1 MGGFFLLFLCVI
13 ARLCDLQIAQSE
25 MLTQRGV
32 AQWTRSGIVSARRG
46 SIVDTKGRMLAQS
59 MTSFILSASPRE
71 VTDPEGLCEV
81 LVRELG
87 ADADTIMRRLSQK
100 NAASVTLVRQVS
112 REDADRLRAIR
123 ADSSN
128 PDS

>member
-1 MGGFFLLFLCVI
+1 MGGFFLLFLCVA
-13 ARLCDLQIAQSE
+13 ARLFELQIVQSE
-25 MLTQRGV
+25 ALTQRGV

-46 SIVDTKGRMLAQS
+46 SSVDTNGRILAQS

-87 ADADTIMRRLSQK
+87 AD
-100 NAASVTLVRQVS
+100 
-112 REDADRLRAIR
+112 
-123 ADSSN
+123 
-128 PDS
+128 